1 MAIKVG
7 DRLPDAKFMT
17 MGADGPA
24 AKTTADIFKG
34 KKVALFA
41 VPGAFTPTC
50 HQAHMPGFVARVAEL
65 KSKGVDTVACT
76 AVNDVFVMD
85 EWSKATGS
93 AGKIVMLTDDSAT
106 FAKAIGLDIDLTG
119 AGIGLGVRS
128 KRYAMMVEDGVVK
141 VLNVDDSPP
150 VHDKSSAEALCSMI
164 DRSL

>member
-1 MAIKVG
+1 MAINVG

-17 MGADGPA
+17 MTADGPKA
-24 AKTTADIFKG
+24 LTTAEVFGG

-50 HQAHMPGFVARVAEL
+50 HQAHLPGFVARIGEL
-65 KSKGVDTVACT
+65 KAKGVDAVACT

-85 EWSKATGS
+85 QWAKATGS
-93 AGKIVMLTDDSAT
+93 DGKIQMLTDDSAA
-106 FAKAIGLDIDLTG
+106 FAKAIGLEIDLTG

-141 VLNVDDSPP
+141 VLNVDESPP

-164 DRSL
+164 GNSL

>member
-1 MAIKVG
+1 MTIKAG
-7 DRLPDAKFMT
+7 DKLPDAKFMT
-17 MGADGPA
+17 MSAEGPA
-24 AKTTADIFKG
+24 AKTTADIFAG

-50 HQAHMPGFVARVAEL
+50 HQQHLPGFIARIDEL
-65 KSKGVDTVACT
+65 KKKGVDTIACT

-93 AGKIVMLTDDSAT
+93 AGKIVMLTDDSAA
-106 FAKAIGLDIDLTG
+106 FAKAIGLDIDLTA

-141 VLNVDDSPP
+141 VLNVDESPP

-164 DRSL
+164 DGSI